1 MAISGRQVTR
11 GAAIGILIA
20 GAAVASAQTR
30 YASLVGV
37 VRDSAGHPIPGV
49 EVRLQGSSTGYTRTN
64 DSGGFRMPGLPA
76 GAVSVSA
83 RRLGFAPASMD
94 VKLKEGTIDSLVMS
108 LTATVLE
115 LEGVLVEDDYDA
127 RSHRL
132 LAGFWDRRSRGFGN
146 FITREEIEKRD
157 PHDFVDLVRMVP
169 SVQLQTRNGRKVV
182 RMGRGT
188 SRDCPPQYFVDG
200 LRIEAASPDEF
211 VPQDVEAVE
220 IYSGPATIPP
230 QFTSRFNSYTC
241 GAIVIWTRIPGG
253 E

>member
-1 MAISGRQVTR
+1 MAIIGRLLTR
-11 GAAIGILIA
+11 GVAIGSLVAATA
-20 GAAVASAQTR
+20 GAQTR

-49 EVRLQGSSTGYTRTN
+49 EVRLQGSTNGYTRTN
-64 DSGGFRMPGLPA
+64 DSGGFRLPGLPA
-76 GAVSVSA
+76 GAVNVSA

-94 VKLKEGTIDSLVMS
+94 VKLQPGRVDSLVLS
-108 LTATVLE
+108 LTATVAAI
-115 LEGVLVEDDYDA
+115 EGVLVEDEYEA

-146 FITREEIEKRD
+146 FITRDDIERRD

-169 SVQLQTRNGRKVV
+169 SIQVQTRNGRKVV

-188 SRDCPPQYFVDG
+188 NRDCPPQYWVDG
-200 LRIEAASPDEF
+200 LRIEAASPEEF

-220 IYSGPATIPP
+220 VYSGPATIPP
-230 QFTSRFNSYTC
+230 QFVARYGSYTC
-241 GAIVIWTRIPGG
+241 GAIVIWTRIPG
-253 E
+253 

>member
-1 MAISGRQVTR
+1 MAITGRLFTR
-11 GAAIGILIA
+11 AAAIVGLM
-20 GAAVASAQTR
+20 AAATSAAAQTR

-49 EVRLQGSSTGYTRTN
+49 EVRLQGSTNGYTRTN
-64 DSGGFRMPGLPA
+64 DSGGFRLPGLPA
-76 GAVSVSA
+76 GAVNVSA

-94 VKLKEGTIDSLVMS
+94 VNLKPGRIDSLVLS
-108 LTATVLE
+108 LTATVAA
-115 LEGVLVEDDYDA
+115 LEGVLVQDEYDA

-146 FITREEIEKRD
+146 FITRDEIEKRD

-169 SVQLQTRNGRKVV
+169 SIQVQTRNGRKVV

-188 SRDCPPQYFVDG
+188 NRDCPPQYWVDG
-200 LRIEAASPDEF
+200 LRLESASPDEF

-220 IYSGPATIPP
+220 VYSGPATIPP
-230 QFTSRFNSYTC
+230 QFTARFNSYTC
-241 GAIVIWTRIPGG
+241 GAIVIWTRIPG
-253 E
+253 

>member
-1 MAISGRQVTR
+1 MAISVGLLTR
-11 GAAIGILIA
+11 AAALVALIA
-20 GAAVASAQTR
+20 AASQAAAQTR

-49 EVRLQGSSTGYTRTN
+49 EVRLQGSTNGYTRTN
-64 DSGGFRMPGLPA
+64 DSGGFRLPGLPA
-76 GAVSVSA
+76 GSVNVTA

-94 VKLKEGTIDSLVMS
+94 VNLKPGRIDSLVLS
-108 LTATVLE
+108 LTATVAA
-115 LEGVLVEDDYDA
+115 LEGVLVQDEYEA

-146 FITREEIEKRD
+146 FITREQIEQRD

-169 SVQLQTRNGRKVV
+169 SIQVQTRNGRKVV

-188 SRDCPPQYFVDG
+188 NRDCPPQYWVDG

-220 IYSGPATIPP
+220 VYSGPATIPP
-230 QFTSRFNSYTC
+230 QFTARFNSYTC
-241 GAIVIWTRIPGG
+241 GAIVIWTRIPG
-253 E
+253 